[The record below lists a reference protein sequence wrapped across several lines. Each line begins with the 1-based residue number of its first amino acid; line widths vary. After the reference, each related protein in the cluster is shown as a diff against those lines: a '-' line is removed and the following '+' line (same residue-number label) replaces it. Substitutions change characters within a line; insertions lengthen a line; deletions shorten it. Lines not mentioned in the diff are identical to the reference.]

1 MAGVTV
7 KPPIAPDRA
16 QPRRVRLQRLGW
28 VALATGGYIATFY
41 FGAPIVGGSLATVS
55 LLIVGL
61 VGWWFGRWVGMLAG
75 ALVWPVNVWLYA
87 ITPGV
92 VDVNPIIH
100 MLNGGVGIFAGWV
113 TSRFYE
119 WTEHIRNQAEA
130 LRHERLRLEEET
142 TRREFVEATL
152 QAERDLAR
160 QVIDNLGQGLVLMDR
175 NWRFTFVNPAY
186 AAIVGRSPEEILGK
200 TPLDLAPRSEHA
212 VMLESRDRR
221 ERGEQHTYEAKLQT
235 KDGHIIDTLVTV
247 TPRIVD
253 GEINGSI
260 VLVTDVSAQKKIEAE
275 LRRSQ
280 AELQRQAVFLNQTQ
294 STAEVGGWEFDL
306 ETGQLFWTTEMH
318 RLMGTDPATFIPGPG
333 AAMSVY
339 APEYDAQM
347 ASLILESVQTAKGWD
362 VEIEFVR
369 ADGERRWARTVGQ
382 VATKDGVPNKVYGSF
397 QDITA
402 RKADEAKLR
411 AAERE
416 YRTLFE
422 NTPIGLYRSSL
433 DGRQLRCNPALVRLN
448 GYETEAEQIAAVR
461 DISTEWYVDPGRRA
475 EFSRL
480 LFEHGRIESFESEIY
495 RHKTRERI
503 WINET
508 ARLVRDEAGQPL
520 YYEGTVED
528 ISQRKRAEQALA
540 DERRFA
546 LQVMENMGQGLTVTD
561 RNARFVYVNPA
572 YARMVGEAP
581 ERLLGR
587 SPLDV
592 TAIDDHTVLEVNHQR
607 RLRGEKS
614 IYEARLIRKDGT
626 ELYALITGVPRY
638 EQGEYAGDITT
649 VTDLTERRMQE
660 QRLQTL
666 NAELEGKNREMETF
680 TYSVSHDLKAPLR
693 GIDGYSRLLLEEY
706 GPQLDDE
713 GRRFLTTIRSA
724 TVQMNQLIQD
734 LLAYSRLERRALSRA
749 RVGLGELVAAILHEK
764 QLDIEERGAAVTV
777 AIGDL
782 TAIGDRDGIAQAV
795 RNLIDN
801 ALKFT
806 RDAAS
811 PRIEIAAR
819 QTGPTTVLS
828 VKDNGIGFDMQYHDR
843 LFGIFQRL
851 HRAEDYAGTGVGLAL
866 VRKAMERMRGRVWA
880 ESAPGQGATF
890 YLEMPNHADPP
901 GAGSEDKQL
910 AGGLAVSAQ
919 SE

>member
-1 MAGVTV
+1 MAGVTP
-7 KPPIAPDRA
+7 PPITSDRV
-16 QPRRVRLQRLGW
+16 QPTRVQLQRLGL
-28 VALATGGYIATFY
+28 VALAAAGYVVVFY
-41 FGAPIVGGSLATVS
+41 FGAPLVGGSLATIS
-55 LLIVGL
+55 LLVVGL

-75 ALVWPVNVWLYA
+75 ALAWPVNVWLYTD
-87 ITPGV
+87 TPGV
-92 VDVNPIIH
+92 VDVHPIIH
-100 MLNGGVGIFAGWV
+100 LLNGAVAIFAGWV
-113 TSRFYE
+113 VSRLHD
-119 WTEHIRNQAEA
+119 WIEHIHNQAEA
-130 LRHERLRLEEET
+130 LRRERLRLEEET
-142 TRREFVEATL
+142 TRREFVEASL
-152 QAERDLAR
+152 EAERDFAR
-160 QVIDNLGQGLVLMDR
+160 QVINSLGQGLVLMDR

-200 TPLDLAPRSEHA
+200 TPLDLAPESEHA
-212 VMLESRDRR
+212 AMLESRDRR
-221 ERGEQHTYEAKLQT
+221 ERGEQHTYEAKLHAV
-235 KDGHIIDTLVTV
+235 DGRAIDTLVTV

-260 VLVTDVSAQKKIEAE
+260 VLVTDVSAQKQTEAE

-280 AELQRQAVFLNQTQ
+280 AELRRQAMFLTQTQ

-306 ETGQLFWTTEMH
+306 DTGQLVWTTEMH
-318 RLMGTDPATFIPGPG
+318 RLMGTDPATFIPEQG

-339 APEYDAQM
+339 APEYDAKM
-347 ASLILESVQTAKGWD
+347 ASQILESVQTAKGWD
-362 VEIEFVR
+362 TEIQFVR
-369 ADGERRWARTVGQ
+369 ADGERRWARSVGQ
-382 VATKDGVPNKVYGSF
+382 VATKDGAPNKVYGSF

-402 RKADEAKLR
+402 RKMDEAKLR
-411 AAERE
+411 AAEEE

-422 NTPIGLYRSSL
+422 NTPIGLYRSSI

-448 GYETEAEQIAAVR
+448 GYETEAEQIAAVG

-475 EFSRL
+475 EFTRL
-480 LFEHGRIESFESEIY
+480 LFETGRIESFESEIY

-508 ARLVRDEAGQPL
+508 ARLVRDAAGQPI
-520 YYEGTVED
+520 YFEGTVED

-540 DERRFA
+540 DERHFA

-561 RNARFVYVNPA
+561 RDARFVYVNPA
-572 YARMVGEAP
+572 YARMVGEVP

-587 SPLDV
+587 SPFEV
-592 TAIDDHTVLEVNHQR
+592 TAIDDQSMLEVNRLR

-614 IYEARLIRKDGT
+614 TYETRLIRNDGT

-638 EQGEYAGDITT
+638 EQGEYAGAIAT

-749 RVGLGELVAAILHEK
+749 RVGLGELVATILHEK
-764 QLDIEERGAAVTV
+764 RLDIEERGAAVTV
-777 AIGDL
+777 AIGNL
-782 TAIGDRDGIAQAV
+782 TAVGDRDGIAQAV

-806 RDAAS
+806 RAAAS
-811 PRIEIAAR
+811 PRVEIVAQ

-866 VRKAMERMRGRVWA
+866 VRKAMDRMGGRVWA
-880 ESAPGQGATF
+880 ESAPGHGATF
-890 YLEMPNHADPP
+890 YLAMPNGGDPLGAD
-901 GAGSEDKQL
+901 SEHKLL
-910 AGGLAVSAQ
+910 AGGAGVSAQ
-919 SE
+919 GE